1 MHDPISDLL
10 TRIRNAG
17 HAKLPTVRIP
27 HSKLK
32 EAIVRLLVQEG
43 YIESINV
50 TGGVKRDLTV
60 TLKFQNKKS
69 ILTHIRQI
77 SRPGLRRYVNSKS
90 IPRVLGGL
98 GVAILS
104 TPKGV
109 LTGVQAKRENQG
121 GELLCY
127 VW

>member
-17 HAKLPTVRIP
+17 TAKLPVVSIP
-27 HSKLK
+27 HSNLK
-32 EAIVRLLVQEG
+32 EAVARLFCSEG
-43 YIESINV
+43 YIETVQV
-50 TGGVKRDLTV
+50 TGEIKRVITIV
-60 TLKFQNKKS
+60 LKYQGSRSVLAN
-69 ILTHIRQI
+69 LRQI
-77 SRPGLRRYVNSKS
+77 SRPGLRRYVNARS

-98 GVAILS
+98 GVAVVS